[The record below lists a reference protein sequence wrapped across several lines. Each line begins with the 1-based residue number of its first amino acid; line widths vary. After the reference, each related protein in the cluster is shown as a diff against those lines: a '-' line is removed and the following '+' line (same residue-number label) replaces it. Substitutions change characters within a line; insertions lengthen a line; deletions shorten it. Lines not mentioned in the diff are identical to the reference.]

1 MSQLHFVQ
9 LSDTHI
15 RKDYTAGTLHD
26 MFTDLISPDKKLRQI
41 LSELREEKLDFIVI
55 SGDLVHEGNE
65 ADYQKLKNI
74 IDAIDFQVPILLAL
88 GNHDNK
94 KAFCNVFEQNLKNE
108 KYYYSRQIKDWKV
121 VVLDSASNGHGL
133 GEIDKEQI
141 KWLERICRDNEQIII
156 FMHHPVFWEDAL
168 LQIGENRE
176 RLIKALSHSNV
187 KAVFCGHVH
196 RNSMKEI
203 ENIRQFTVESTA
215 CGFDYNIEGIDEQ
228 ERSGYLKCTLKD
240 DSIEI
245 ENCFCG
251 TDNVYKI
258 PNDTLKS
265 VLDKKE
271 QENAEGRQLY
281 IIN

>member
-108 KYYYSRQIKDWKV
+108 KY
-121 VVLDSASNGHGL
+121 
-133 GEIDKEQI
+133 
-141 KWLERICRDNEQIII
+141 
-156 FMHHPVFWEDAL
+156 
-168 LQIGENRE
+168 
-176 RLIKALSHSNV
+176 
-187 KAVFCGHVH
+187 
-196 RNSMKEI
+196 
-203 ENIRQFTVESTA
+203 
-215 CGFDYNIEGIDEQ
+215 
-228 ERSGYLKCTLKD
+228 
-240 DSIEI
+240 
-245 ENCFCG
+245 
-251 TDNVYKI
+251 
-258 PNDTLKS
+258 
-265 VLDKKE
+265 
-271 QENAEGRQLY
+271 
-281 IIN
+281 